1 MEYSDFLKVTLSLQK
16 MDRTLSEA
24 NKLNVDL
31 VNFVEPYH
39 EIVDVLIKNI
49 YGEEGL
55 DWFQWFCYES
65 EYGTRDWSKGDCYRH
80 NEDGTTELIHKD
92 GEVRFGAHDEKGNPI
107 CYSHEST
114 WEYLENNHRIKIA

>member
-1 MEYSDFLKVTLSLQK
+1 MKYSDFLKIVLTLQK
-16 MDRTLSEA
+16 MDRVLSET

-31 VNFVEPYH
+31 VNFVEPYS

-49 YGEEGL
+49 YGEGGL

-65 EYGTRDWSKGDCYRH
+65 EYGTRDWSKGDTYRQ
-80 NEDGTTELIHKD
+80 NEDGTSELIHKD
-92 GEVRFGAHDEKGNPI
+92 GDIRFGAYDEEGNPI

-114 WEYLENNHRIKIA
+114 WEYLEKNFRIKSS